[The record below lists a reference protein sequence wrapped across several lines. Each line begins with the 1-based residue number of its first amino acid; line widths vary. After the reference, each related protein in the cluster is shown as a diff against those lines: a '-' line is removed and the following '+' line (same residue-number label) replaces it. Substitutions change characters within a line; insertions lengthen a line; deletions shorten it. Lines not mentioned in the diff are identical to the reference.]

1 MRKIRNGVRVTPC
14 LLCPDVLTSF
24 LSIDLSLICIGHFH
38 GYHACMP
45 SFFFQARNRRLR
57 SAPSSAPMDVQER
70 ASLRRCG
77 APDCGQKKRLRLR
90 KLCAN
95 LSFMTIT
102 TRICL
107 RQVAGARMQWL
118 AGDEASISVVDHR
131 EIDVVPRPAG

>member
-57 SAPSSAPMDVQER
+57 SDASSAPMDVR
-70 ASLRRCG
+70 PGASLSPTSRSSLWR
-77 APDCGQKKRLRLR
+77 PKKRLGLR

-95 LSFMTIT
+95 LFFMTIT
-102 TRICL
+102 ARICL
-107 RQVAGARMQWL
+107 GQVAGTRMQWL
-118 AGDEASISVVDHR
+118 AEDEASISVVDRR
-131 EIDVVPRPAG
+131 EIDVEMW